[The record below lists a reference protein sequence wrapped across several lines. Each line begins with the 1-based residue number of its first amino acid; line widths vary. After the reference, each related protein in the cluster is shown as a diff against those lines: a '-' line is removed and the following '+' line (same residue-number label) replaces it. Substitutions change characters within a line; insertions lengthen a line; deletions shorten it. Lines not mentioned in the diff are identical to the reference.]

1 MDADT
6 IKNSLP
12 GQIRVGGKLDFD
24 VVDKYIREVRGTS
37 GNNRISIMSL
47 YGKSADDEAGYIESM
62 FWLTQKNKIGVV
74 NNFMGSLKDV
84 YLIPLHGE
92 FDLLWI
98 LTDSFWIWFDLSLA
112 IVLLS

>member
-6 IKNSLP
+6 IKSSLP

-24 VVDKYIREVRGTS
+24 VVDNYIREVRGTS

-47 YGKSADDEAGYIESM
+47 YGKSADDESGYIESM
-62 FWLTQKNKIGVV
+62 YWLTQKNKIGVV

-84 YLIPLHGE
+84 YLIPVHGK
-92 FDLLWI
+92 FDLFTVEIVFNWK
-98 LTDSFWIWFDLSLA
+98 FCQDL
-112 IVLLS
+112 VK